1 MVVAGRLVSAV
12 GYLWLLFAILSG
24 TGVLD
29 DLPINMA
36 GSAFY
41 AIALIFLGRALRKR
55 SRAPAEGESQPVD
68 IASSIPTPP
77 ILPDTTRFPSPEPAV
92 EVRPREPAP
101 SPALRPDPP
110 PAEPIQDLSSPPAEV
125 LPLTTPK
132 SSRDLVEEARA
143 RWGKKP

>member
-1 MVVAGRLVSAV
+1 MAVAGRLVSAV

-24 TGVLD
+24 TRVLE

-77 ILPDTTRFPSPEPAV
+77 ILPDTARSPSPEPAV
-92 EVRPREPAP
+92 EVRPLEPA
-101 SPALRPDPP
+101 SRPAPRPDPP
-110 PAEPIQDLSSPPAEV
+110 SGEPIQDLPSMPSEV
-125 LPLTTPK
+125 VPLSTHKT
-132 SSRDLVEEARA
+132 SRDLVEEARA